1 MTEAC
6 VLGRQGGRGAGRL
19 ALAVPVAARSGP
31 GDRGSAATSPA
42 AERRHWERIPVT
54 IPLFVRAVADGRRV
68 LEFANVLN
76 ISAGGALLA
85 VRRYV
90 RHPTKVSLEIPAAP
104 VAETAALP
112 ASARL
117 IEARVLRVQS
127 AERSFLWAVRFTRPL
142 AATARRSRSVAAAAR
157 RPRTAPATAVNG
169 KKSPFPNPPRPAN

>member
-6 VLGRQGGRGAGRL
+6 VLGRQGGHGSGRL
-19 ALAVPVAARSGP
+19 ALAVPVRARSGP
-31 GDRGSAATSPA
+31 GTRAAATASPA
-42 AERRHWERIPVT
+42 SERRHWERIPVT

-76 ISAGGALLA
+76 ISSGGALLA

-142 AATARRSRSVAAAAR
+142 AATARRSRTPAAR
-157 RPRTAPATAVNG
+157 RSGPPADAAAEG
-169 KKSPFPNPPRPAN
+169 

>member
-31 GDRGSAATSPA
+31 GDRGSAAASPA

-85 VRRYV
+85 VRSYV

-142 AATARRSRSVAAAAR
+142 AAAARRSRAAAPR